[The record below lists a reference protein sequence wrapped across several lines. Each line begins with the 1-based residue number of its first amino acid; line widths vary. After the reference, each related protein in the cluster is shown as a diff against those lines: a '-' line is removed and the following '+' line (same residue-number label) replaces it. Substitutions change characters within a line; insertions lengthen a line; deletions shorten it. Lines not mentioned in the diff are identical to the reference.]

1 MTDSKMPD
9 EILLDVE
16 NLSKSF
22 TLSRSLLDVMN
33 GRTPRVDAVSDI
45 SFTLRRGETIG
56 IVGESGCGKT
66 TLGRMLLK
74 LIEPTGGRITF
85 AGQDLATLDHTAE
98 LAFRRRAQLVFQ
110 NPFDALNPHF
120 TIRRSLYE
128 PLVNTRVPVEH
139 RDRMVAESLV
149 RVQMDRMLHLLD
161 SYPHQLSGG
170 QLQRVVLAR
179 ALVLQPD
186 FIVADEPVSML
197 DVSVR
202 AGILNVLREVRD
214 TMGLAAVFISHDLA
228 LVRYVCE
235 RTITMYLGSVVEDGP
250 TREVISKPLHP
261 YTRALVQAV
270 PVPNVMQSH
279 EPLPLTGTLPDV
291 RNPPPGCRFSDRCPL
306 VDDTC
311 RQSRPPLREINP
323 GHRVACFKAELLQG
337 SPTAH

>member
-1 MTDSKMPD
+1 MADD
-9 EILLDVE
+9 ILLDVQ

-22 TLSRSLLDVMN
+22 SMSRSLGDILT
-33 GRTPRVDAVSDI
+33 GHTPTVDAVNNI
-45 SFTLRRGETIG
+45 SFTLKRGETIG

-74 LIEPTGGRITF
+74 LIEPTAGRITF
-85 AGQDLATLDHTAE
+85 RGEDVSTLDRDAE

-120 TIRRSLYE
+120 TIRRSIYE
-128 PLVNTRVPVEH
+128 PLVNTQVPVEQH
-139 RDRMVAESLV
+139 DQMVAEVLV

-179 ALVLQPD
+179 ALVLKPD

-250 TREVISKPLHP
+250 TKDVISTPLHP

-270 PVPNVMQSH
+270 PVPNVTQSH
-279 EPLPLTGTLPDV
+279 EPLSLTGGLPDS

-306 VDDTC
+306 VDDGC
-311 RQSRPPLREINP
+311 RQSRPDLLTVAP
-323 GHRVACFKAELLQG
+323 GRRVACFKVPAITLQKE
-337 SPTAH
+337 

>member
-1 MTDSKMPD
+1 MRDD
-9 EILLDVE
+9 ILLNVE

-22 TLSRSLLDVMN
+22 PLSRSLGDILR
-33 GRTPRVDAVSDI
+33 GRTPSVDAVSDI
-45 SFTLRRGETIG
+45 NFTLRRGETIG
-56 IVGESGCGKT
+56 VVGESGCGKT

-74 LIEPTGGRITF
+74 LIEPTSGRITF
-85 AGQDLATLDHTAE
+85 GGQDLSTLDRAGE

-128 PLVNTRVPVEH
+128 PLVNTRVPADQH
-139 RDRMVAESLV
+139 DRMLAEALV
-149 RVQMDRMLHLLD
+149 RVQMDHMLHLLD

-202 AGILNVLREVRD
+202 AGILNVLRDVRD

-250 TREVISKPLHP
+250 TREVISTPLHP

-270 PVPNVMQSH
+270 PVPNVEQSH
-279 EPLPLTGTLPDV
+279 EPLPLTGSIPDA
-291 RNPPPGCRFSDRCPL
+291 RNPPSGCRFSDRCPL
-306 VDDTC
+306 VDDGC
-311 RQSRPPLREINP
+311 RQSRPPLRTVAL
-323 GHRVACFKAELLQG
+323 GRRVACFKVAAVG
-337 SPTAH
+337 SEPA

>member
-1 MTDSKMPD
+1 MKEAGMASD
-9 EILLDVE
+9 ILLSVE
-16 NLSKSF
+16 NVSKSF
-22 TLSRSLLDVMN
+22 TLTRSLGDVLQSRN
-33 GRTPRVDAVSDI
+33 PKIDAVSDI
-45 SFTLRRGETIG
+45 SFTLKRGETIG

-74 LIEPTGGRITF
+74 LIEPS
-85 AGQDLATLDHTAE
+85 AGTIRFEGTDLAGLDRSQE
-98 LAFRRRAQLVFQ
+98 LAFRRKAQLVFQ

-128 PLVNTRVPVEH
+128 PLFNTKVPVEDH
-139 RDRMVAESLV
+139 DRMVGQALV
-149 RVQMDRMLHLLD
+149 RVQFDHMLHLLD

-179 ALVLQPD
+179 ALVVQPD

-250 TREVISKPLHP
+250 TRAIISNPLHP
-261 YTRALVQAV
+261 YTKALVQAV
-270 PVPNVMQSH
+270 PVPNVDQSH
-279 EPLPLTGTLPDV
+279 EPLPIKGGLPDA
-291 RNPPPGCRFSDRCPL
+291 RNPPKGCRFSDRCPIA
-306 VDDTC
+306 DAAC
-311 RQSRPPLREINP
+311 SASRPALRTVAD
-323 GHRVACFKAELLQG
+323 GRRVACFKVPEQ
-337 SPTAH
+337 SVTA

>member
-1 MTDSKMPD
+1 MTGTTVHAAGVDT
-9 EILLDVE
+9 EVLLSVE
-16 NLSKSF
+16 NVSKSF
-22 TLSRSLLDVMN
+22 TLSRSLIDVLR
-33 GRTPRVDAVSDI
+33 GHVPRVDAVSDI
-45 SFTLRRGETIG
+45 SFTLKRGETIG

-74 LIEPTGGRITF
+74 LIEPTAGRIRFEGTDI
-85 AGQDLATLDHTAE
+85 AGLDRKGE

-128 PLVNTRVPVEH
+128 PLFNTGEPVSDH
-139 RDRMVAESLV
+139 DRLVGQALV
-149 RVQMDRMLHLLD
+149 RVQMDHMLHLLD

-250 TREVISKPLHP
+250 TRDVISNPLHP

-270 PVPNVMQSH
+270 PVPNVDQSH
-279 EPLPLTGTLPDV
+279 DALPIVGGLPDA

-306 VDDTC
+306 ADAEC
-311 RQSRPPLREINP
+311 RATRPVLRTVSP
-323 GHRVACFKAELLQG
+323 DRRVACFKVAG
-337 SPTAH
+337 

>member
-1 MTDSKMPD
+1 MKDQDMHD
-9 EILLDVE
+9 EILLNVE
-16 NLSKSF
+16 NISKSF
-22 TLSRSLLDVMN
+22 TLGRSLTDIIR
-33 GRTPRVDAVSDI
+33 GRTPQVDAVSDI
-45 SFTLRRGETIG
+45 SFTLKRGETIG
-56 IVGESGCGKT
+56 VVGESGCGKT

-74 LIEPTGGRITF
+74 LIEPTSGCITF
-85 AGQDLATLDHTAE
+85 AGQNLSEMDRGAE

-128 PLVNTRVPVEH
+128 PLFNTRVPVADH
-139 RDRMVAESLV
+139 DRLLGEALV
-149 RVQMDRMLHLLD
+149 RVQMNHMMHLLD

-202 AGILNVLREVRD
+202 AGILNVLRDVRD

-250 TREVISKPLHP
+250 TKDVIKNPLHP

-270 PVPNVMQSH
+270 PVPNVNQSR
-279 EPLPLTGTLPDV
+279 EPLPLTGTIPDV

-306 VDDTC
+306 ADDRC
-311 RQSRPPLREINP
+311 RASRPSLRTVGP
-323 GHRVACFKAELLQG
+323 GRRVACFKVDALVGEQ
-337 SPTAH
+337 A

>member
-1 MTDSKMPD
+1 MKDAPMHE
-9 EILLDVE
+9 EILLDVK

-22 TLSRSLLDVMN
+22 ILSRSVGDVIH
-33 GRTPRVDAVSDI
+33 GRHPQVDAVSDI
-45 SFTLRRGETIG
+45 SFTLKRGETIG
-56 IVGESGCGKT
+56 VVGESGCGKT

-74 LIEPTGGRITF
+74 LIEPTSGSIDFGGE
-85 AGQDLATLDHTAE
+85 DLASLDRDSE

-120 TIRRSLYE
+120 TIRRSIYE
-128 PLVNTRVPVEH
+128 PLVNTRVPENQH
-139 RDRMVAESLV
+139 DQMVADVLI

-179 ALVLQPD
+179 ALVLNPE

-235 RTITMYLGSVVEDGP
+235 RTITMYMGSVVEDGP
-250 TREVISKPLHP
+250 TRDVINRPLHP

-270 PVPNVMQSH
+270 PVPNVAQSH
-279 EPLPLTGTLPDV
+279 EPLALTGNLPDA

-306 VDDTC
+306 AEDIC
-311 RQSRPPLREINP
+311 RQSRPPLRTAEPNR
-323 GHRVACFKAELLQG
+323 RVACFMVPEMVAETG
-337 SPTAH
+337 